1 MSIPLTASEDILTV
15 TESKIVADIPE
26 KDNPL
31 TSEVNV
37 VS

>member
-1 MSIPLTASEDILTV
+1 MSIPLTASRDILTL
-15 TESKIVADIPE
+15 TESKMVADIPE

-31 TSEVNV
+31 VSEVNV

>member
-31 TSEVNV
+31 VSEVNV